1 MQDPGPQQVGSIVN
15 ISETPAQLRPHRQDR
30 WANREPQAA
39 PSTRRR
45 FGTCPLAAAGPPTQ
59 LSAGG
64 LPLACPPQLR
74 EAPAGSGSWRKALG
88 QQSNARSPTP
98 ARPHALTVGPAPG
111 TVSAGATTTDLD
123 RHRPCT
129 LSHRLEVAHGK
140 GGLTEN
146 VVMNLRAHSRGLS
159 PRSSLQLKVCES
171 CFHAQVRPG
180 R

>member
-1 MQDPGPQQVGSIVN
+1 MGSIVN

-123 RHRPCT
+123 RHRPCPAQPPPHCQSPTSGWQPPST
-129 LSHRLEVAHGK
+129 LHLQDQ
-140 GGLTEN
+140 
-146 VVMNLRAHSRGLS
+146 LS
-159 PRSSLQLKVCES
+159 WRDPPPLSQPPEQSP
-171 CFHAQVRPG
+171 H
-180 R
+180 